1 MWGTSTPATGRW
13 APWHLD
19 PLNMSSTFYLHQV
32 DHCQPYEG
40 FRDRADRRF
49 LDQFIL
55 TPGEEE
61 VEELSE
67 EQKEQSEEE
76 EREVDDWVTVSVA
89 VPGKQFLD
97 SYRLLHP
104 HTREAFTCWNTEK
117 NCR

>member
-1 MWGTSTPATGRW
+1 MYMSFTS
-13 APWHLD
+13 
-19 PLNMSSTFYLHQV
+19 SLHQV
-32 DHCQPYEG
+32 DHCEPYEG

-49 LDQFIL
+49 LEQFIL

-61 VEELSE
+61 EELSGEEKE

-76 EREVDDWVTVSVA
+76 EREVDEWVTESVT

-97 SYRLLHP
+97 SFRLLHP
-104 HTREAFTCWNTEK
+104 DTREAFTCWNTEK